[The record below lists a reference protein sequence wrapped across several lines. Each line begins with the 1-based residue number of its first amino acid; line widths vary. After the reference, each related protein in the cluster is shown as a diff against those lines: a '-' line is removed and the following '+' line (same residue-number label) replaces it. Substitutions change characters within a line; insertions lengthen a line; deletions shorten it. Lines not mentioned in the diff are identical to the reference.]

1 MGNNDKPNGSA
12 RAFLNNLKGFNDTQR
27 AQDAITNF
35 IDNRKNSESL
45 TNDLVD
51 MVRDHSLDMSLNS
64 DKKVVTH

>member
-1 MGNNDKPNGSA
+1 MIHNVRKTLSPT
-12 RAFLNNLKGFNDTQR
+12 F
-27 AQDAITNF
+27 
-35 IDNRKNSESL
+35 DNRKKSESL

>member
-1 MGNNDKPNGSA
+1 MISSEILWETTINRMAAHVSKTLSPT
-12 RAFLNNLKGFNDTQR
+12 F
-27 AQDAITNF
+27 
-35 IDNRKNSESL
+35 DNRKNSESL

>member
-35 IDNRKNSESL
+35 
-45 TNDLVD
+45 
-51 MVRDHSLDMSLNS
+51 
-64 DKKVVTH
+64 